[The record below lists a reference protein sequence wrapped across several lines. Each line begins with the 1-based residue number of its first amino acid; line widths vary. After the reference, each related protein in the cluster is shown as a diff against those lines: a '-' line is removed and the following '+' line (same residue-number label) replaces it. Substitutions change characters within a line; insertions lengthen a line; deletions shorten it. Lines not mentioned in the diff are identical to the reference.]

1 MLTDGATFVLNRAPR
16 VLFTSSACASV
27 LASGDSVICLGHGSR
42 LVRCRAWGEK
52 ARQDPILSLAFATL
66 ASPSLFGG
74 SHAPPPIQ
82 EYAEARCTPSSSL
95 RRARVQVCAVWSRV
109 KLCNYSRVAGKSGF
123 ERKERLAKRE
133 ELGAEDPG
141 SWIHRQH
148 RASARQDTSIASRA
162 IHCLG
167 KYGYYHNHDSQA
179 VSCQTASNIHPSH
192 DLQSTSPV
200 LAKRP
205 EGRDLEAYTQSA
217 YPQRETP
224 AVHSHYIRQWS

>member
-1 MLTDGATFVLNRAPR
+1 VLFISSTYADTCKCPLR
-16 VLFTSSACASV
+16 VL
-27 LASGDSVICLGHGSR
+27 GSR
-42 LVRCRAWGEK
+42 DSTVCPDTRITFGTVSSLGKK
-52 ARQDPILSLAFATL
+52 ARQDPSAALSLAFATL
-66 ASPSLFGG
+66 VSPSLSGG
-74 SHAPPPIQ
+74 SGAPPPIQ